1 MRMEIKRICADVCC
15 AGIELAE
22 IRRTLYTFLNS
33 EIPKVVCPC
42 YRETPM
48 FPHGREIVLR
58 ERLRLNV
65 SIERKCN
72 YLLSCR

>member
-1 MRMEIKRICADVCC
+1 MRMEIKRICSDVCC

-22 IRRTLYTFLNS
+22 NRRSLYTFLNY
-33 EIPKVVCPC
+33 ELPKVVYLC
-42 YRETPM
+42 YRETPL
-48 FPHGREIVLR
+48 FPRGREIVLR